1 MSRQAVSGGAAT
13 SRQTV
18 SGGAAMSRQA
28 VSSGPRPWGE
38 LAYPLILLALCG
50 LLFFGLL
57 GQRTLWETDEPR
69 YAEIAREMVESG
81 DWVTPRLNYVKY
93 FEKPALTYWLVA
105 ASFKLFGVSDYAA
118 RLTPAF
124 FALLTVLL
132 TYLLGRSLW
141 GAWGGFWSAVCLATS
156 LMFMALSWVL
166 IVDMVLCFGVVLA
179 VYGAW
184 ELRLGRCWGAY
195 LFWAGCAVGFLT
207 KGLLGPGLPAM
218 AVVLFALLG
227 REWAFL
233 RRLADWRGL
242 LLFLVLVAPWNIW
255 MSLANPEYPGYFL
268 HENVGRLLAGQE
280 FKRDQPFWYYL
291 PLLPAAFLPWV
302 GFLPWALCQNW
313 PGRAWRG
320 ASARPWLLP
329 AVWFASFLLF
339 LSAGSSKMMHYALP
353 MLPPL
358 ALLMGPPLASLLDS
372 WRRQP
377 APAGVRWG
385 VTGLAVLVL
394 LAASALPLVPAFSPD
409 ITYAQ
414 VGPFLLAGPLLLG
427 GLGLGIFTMR
437 RWAWAGLAAPLTL
450 LAGVVLCVAL
460 AAPRLDQ
467 YRSVKELAAPLK
479 ASLTAEDL
487 LVSFGDYFQGLP
499 YYAGRRVVV
508 AGNWGELEFGRQ
520 REPKAAQ
527 WFLPGPGELISLLK
541 DSRRRVVVLC
551 FSDEYE
557 RFQQRVKGVEGGVK
571 LYQWA
576 QVGDKILFANRP
588 R

>member
-1 MSRQAVSGGAAT
+1 MSRQALAGG
-13 SRQTV
+13 Q
-18 SGGAAMSRQA
+18 
-28 VSSGPRPWGE
+28 RPWNE
-38 LAYPLILLALCG
+38 LAYPLILLVLCG
-50 LLFFGLL
+50 VLYFGML
-57 GQRTLWETDEPR
+57 GQRTLWETDEAR
-69 YAEIAREMVESG
+69 YAEVAREMVASG

-93 FEKPALTYWLVA
+93 FEKPILTYWLVA
-105 ASFKLFGVSDYAA
+105 GAFKILGVSDYAA
-118 RLTPAF
+118 RLTPAIF
-124 FALLTVLL
+124 GTLSVLL

-141 GAWGGFWSAVCLATS
+141 NARAGLWSGVCLATS

-184 ELRLGRCWGAY
+184 QLRLGRRWGGY
-195 LFWAGCAVGFLT
+195 LFWTGAAVGFLT

-218 AVVLFALLG
+218 AVVVFALLG
-227 REWAFL
+227 REWTLL

-242 LLFLVLVAPWNIW
+242 LLFLALVAPWNIW
-255 MSLANPEYPGYFL
+255 VSLVNPEYPAYFL

-280 FKRDQPFWYYL
+280 FKRSQPFWYYL

-302 GFLPWALCQNW
+302 SLLPWGLGQGW
-313 PGRAWRG
+313 PGRAWL
-320 ASARPWLLP
+320 AAPARPWLLP

-358 ALLMGPPLASLLDS
+358 ALLMGPPLAALPAS
-372 WRRQP
+372 WRSAP
-377 APAGVRWG
+377 APAGVRLG
-385 VTGLAVLVL
+385 VTALAALVL
-394 LAASALPLVPAFSPD
+394 LAATALPLVPALSPD

-427 GLGLGIFTMR
+427 GLGVGVFALR
-437 RWAWAGLAAPLTL
+437 RWAWSAVAAPL
-450 LAGVVLCVAL
+450 AVICGVVLCVAL

-479 ASLTAEDL
+479 ASLSAADV

-499 YYAGRRVVV
+499 FYAGRRVVV
-508 AGNWGELEFGRQ
+508 AGNWGELEFGRA
-520 REPKAAQ
+520 RDPKAAQ
-527 WFLPGPGELISLLK
+527 WFLPGPGELLSLLK
-541 DSRRRVVVLC
+541 DPHRRVVVLC

-557 RFQQRVKGVEGGVK
+557 RFLQRIKGEEGVK
-571 LYQWA
+571 LFRWA
-576 QVGDKILFANRP
+576 QVGDKVLFANRP